1 MKNTLSFYLVI
12 LLLSLTACIEDPC
25 KSKVCENGICDTV
38 SSNCNCADG
47 YQQDAQGICT
57 IEWTAKF
64 LGTHSTTDSCV
75 GAHPGT
81 TIYNIAITATAPDKF
96 DLSNLANKG
105 ELVHAVNTSST
116 NFSINDTTTNGLI
129 FSGTGSLI
137 DGDFVINYILNDSI
151 NGNGRDTCRA
161 VLD

>member
-1 MKNTLSFYLVI
+1 MKNTLYSYAFI
-12 LLLSLTACIEDPC
+12 LIISLTACIEDPC
-25 KSKVCENGICDTV
+25 KSKVCEHGICDTV

-47 YQQDAQGICT
+47 YQQDALGICT
-57 IEWTAKF
+57 VEWTAKF
-64 LGTHSTTDSCV
+64 IGTYSATDSCV

-81 TIYNIAITATAPDKF
+81 TIYNVVITATAPDKF
-96 DLSNLANKG
+96 NLTNLANKG
-105 ELVHAVNTSST
+105 ELVHAVNATST
-116 NFSINDTTTNGLI
+116 NFTINDTTTNGLI
-129 FSGTGSLI
+129 FFGTGSLI